1 MPGVKIKMIKG
12 TILYVEDNNENRALV
27 RRVLEAGCAGYI
39 QKPIDIDRLA
49 QQVEHHMPKR

>member
-1 MPGVKIKMIKG
+1 MIKG